1 MNLCDSFNSCNLP
14 AASQGRDRT
23 HNQSS
28 RVAGNCC
35 GAPGSLHGPCLP
47 STLLLH
53 PSLQK
58 GWLFSEARLSLED
71 SQTPRRSS
79 PPGVWEAQWQPASWW
94 AFLVRDCSHL
104 HHQELTAPHPAL
116 WMCAQGLLQ
125 SGWKGTPRKTT
136 GAGLSSSAGCTR
148 L

>member
-1 MNLCDSFNSCNLP
+1 MWLLTLETFQLHP
-14 AASQGRDRT
+14 RAGTGHTLIKAAEWQET
-23 HNQSS
+23 A
-28 RVAGNCC
+28 V

-58 GWLFSEARLSLED
+58 GWLLSEARLSLED

-94 AFLVRDCSHL
+94 AFLGRDCSHL

-125 SGWKGTPRKTT
+125 SGWKEPQERQQGP
-136 GAGLSSSAGCTR
+136 GLGSSAGCTR